1 MDLRALRYFVA
12 VVRLASF
19 TRAAE
24 QLFVTQP
31 TISKMIRSLEDSL
44 GEPLLVRD

>member
-24 QLFVTQP
+24 QLFVTQ
-31 TISKMIRSLEDSL
+31 SQVQN
-44 GEPLLVRD
+44 LL